1 MMNNASLESF
11 GDASFALINHPT
23 NQPMHV
29 VSWPTITTRLLD
41 TIHHSN
47 IYTSTNGDVG
57 CVLQVVVLSSDE
69 VTICNFLPSTCID
82 FITR

>member
-29 VSWPTITTRLLD
+29 VSWPTITIRLLD

-47 IYTSTNGDVG
+47 IYTSTNGT
-57 CVLQVVVLSSDE
+57 LVVLSSDE
-69 VTICNFLPSTCID
+69 VTIRNFLPSTCID